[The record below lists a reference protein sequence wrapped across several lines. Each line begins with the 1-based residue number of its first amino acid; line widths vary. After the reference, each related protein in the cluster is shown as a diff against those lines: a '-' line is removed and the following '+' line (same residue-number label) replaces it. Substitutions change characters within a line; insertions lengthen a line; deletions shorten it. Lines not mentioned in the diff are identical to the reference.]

1 MSAIFISFLAGV
13 FTTLNPC
20 VLPMLPIVMASSLE
34 ESRHGPLALA
44 GGLIVSFTTLGL
56 LVSAAGFALGLDS
69 QTLRYA
75 AAGMMIV
82 AGVFLFSSSLQ
93 MRLATAL
100 GPMAGRADMMISESG
115 SLGLKG
121 QFITGLLLGAVW
133 APCSGPALGA
143 AVSLAAESGGVL
155 PAGIRLLAYGIGAGS
170 ILALLAYGSRAAI
183 ARRKESFA
191 KLSRYAKPV
200 MGLVFVGLG
209 LGIIFGLDKQLEIAL
224 IKIMPD
230 WLANFTTQ
238 F

>member
-1 MSAIFISFLAGV
+1 MSAVFISFLAGI

-69 QTLRYA
+69 HTLRIA
-75 AAGMMIV
+75 AASMMIL
-82 AGVFLFSSSLQ
+82 AGLFLFSTSLQ
-93 MRLATAL
+93 MRFASAL
-100 GPMAGRADMMISESG
+100 GPMAGKADMMISESG
-115 SLGLKG
+115 SMGLKG
-121 QFITGLLLGAVW
+121 QFLTGVLLGAVW

-143 AVSLAAESGGVL
+143 AVSLAAESGGVI
-155 PAGIRLLAYGIGAGS
+155 PAGIRLLSYGIGAGS

-183 ARRKESFA
+183 AQRKERFA
-191 KLSRYAKPV
+191 QLSKYAKPV
-200 MGLVFVGLG
+200 MGLVFIGLG
-209 LGIIFGLDKQLEIAL
+209 LGIIFGIDKQIEILL
-224 IKIMPD
+224 IKLMPE
-230 WLANFTTQ
+230 WLANFTGQ